1 MTNLA
6 VPILVAGRALQPA
19 GVTFAR
25 CNWGRWIADCA
36 SPHCTSALQL
46 EYMQPSMTCRDCG
59 WPTGHIVWPDD
70 PAAITYVLSLRP
82 DEKTRNA
89 EPGETV
95 DMLVAENV
103 AHGIDMPVD
112 EHGVLLRTVNGVVT
126 DGGLLH
132 ALPDAGRRQI
142 GA

>member
-95 DMLVAENV
+95 DMLVAEKLGV
-103 AHGIDMPVD
+103 AAPDV
-112 EHGVLLRTVNGVVT
+112 EY
-126 DGGLLH
+126 
-132 ALPDAGRRQI
+132 LPDQWYERALSALSAENWAERER
-142 GA
+142 AMRNRNR